1 MVPKIPKLGDIIIAL
16 FLSIFLIII
25 SLPSTP
31 KASSDVNDENK
42 EMIKFVPRQILVK
55 FNEGVSEDV
64 KEKIL
69 KETRARIKYEILKV
83 GVKIIELPNEADERA
98 LLNVFKSKKE
108 IKFAE
113 FDQIVGI
120 ESIIPNDPWYGNQW
134 HLPKIQAPQAWNY
147 TTGSQNIIVAILDTG
162 VDSTHTD
169 LVNKL
174 VPGWNIY
181 DNNSDTTD
189 VIGHGTAV
197 AGTVGAETY
206 NGNGVASVGWN
217 CMIMPVR
224 ISDSQGYTTYS
235 LAANG
240 LIWAADRGARVANI
254 SYVVSESQTVAS
266 AAKYFM
272 DKGGVVTVSA
282 GNQSTYISTADNP
295 YVLTVSA
302 TRMDDSFATFSNYG
316 NIVDL
321 SAPGSSIYT
330 TIKGGAYDPVAGTS
344 FSSPIVAGVACLVMS
359 ANPSLSGAEVQKII
373 KESTDDL
380 GEPGWDSKF
389 GTGRVNAYKALVG
402 ISMTQTDYVSPS
414 VVIDSPSDGSVVM
427 GEVNINVTATDNVGV
442 AKVELYKNN
451 VLFATDTTSPYTFYW
466 DTKGEPNGS
475 YTLLAKAYDV
485 NGNVASSSPVT
496 VTVNNPVDTEPPFVN
511 VKTSLKNTTLTIS
524 ATARDNIAVSTIDI
538 VMDNIVQK
546 TCYDVTNCSV
556 SLNTRK
562 ITSGTHTIFGRAYD
576 EAGNVGQSNTVTY
589 YK

>member
-55 FNEGVSEDV
+55 FNEGVSKDA

-69 KETRARIKYEILKV
+69 KETRARIKYEIPKI
-83 GVKIIELPNEADERA
+83 GVKVIELPNEADERA

-162 VDSTHTD
+162 VDSTHPD

-181 DNNSDTTD
+181 DNNFNTTD

-254 SYVVSESQTVAS
+254 SYAVSESQTVAS

-295 YVLTVSA
+295 YVFTVSA

-344 FSSPIVAGVACLVMS
+344 FSAPIVAGVACLVMS

-380 GEPGWDSKF
+380 GEPGWDPKF

-524 ATARDNIAVSTIDI
+524 ATARDNIAVSRIDI

-546 TCYDVTNCSV
+546 TCYDVTMCSV
-556 SLNTRK
+556 SFNTRK

-576 EAGNVGQSNTVTY
+576 KAGNVGQSNTVTY

>member
-1 MVPKIPKLGDIIIAL
+1 MKTINSKVRLIFTAL
-16 FLSIFLIII
+16 ISLIFLAII
-25 SLPSTP
+25 SPLVTLSANIEP
-31 KASSDVNDENK
+31 NDENNGK
-42 EMIKFVPRQILVK
+42 IKFVPRQILIK
-55 FNEGVSEDV
+55 FHEGVSED
-64 KEKIL
+64 KKMKIL
-69 KETRARIKYEILKV
+69 KETRSRIKDEIPKI

-169 LVNKL
+169 LINKL

-197 AGTVGAETY
+197 AGTVGAETN

-235 LAANG
+235 FAANG

-254 SYVVSESQTVAS
+254 SYAVSESQTVAS

-302 TRMDDSFATFSNYG
+302 TRIDDSFATFSNYG

-330 TIKGGAYDPVAGTS
+330 TIKGGTYDPVAGTS
-344 FSSPIVAGVACLVMS
+344 FSAPIVAGVACLVMS

-380 GEPGWDSKF
+380 GEPGWDPKF

-402 ISMTQTDYVSPS
+402 ISMTHTDYVSPS

-451 VLFATDTTSPYTFYW
+451 LLFATDTTSPYTFYW

-511 VKTSLKNTTLTIS
+511 VLTSLKNTTITIS
-524 ATARDNIAVSTIDI
+524 ASARDNIAVSRIDI
-538 VMDNIVQK
+538 LIDNTVLK
-546 TCYDVTNCSV
+546 TCYDVTHCSV
-556 SLNTRK
+556 SLNTKK
-562 ITSGTHTIFGRAYD
+562 ITSGTHTIFARAYD
-576 EAGNVGQSNTVTY
+576 KAGNVGQSNIVTY